1 MKASIKG
8 FCASLVD
15 PECVPTGIRVALTV
29 GSLLFVI
36 NHGNALLKQQMTRD
50 RWMSALLTYC
60 VPYFV
65 NIHGQ
70 YTSKMRQMP

>member
-1 MKASIKG
+1 MMKFLRG
-8 FCASLVD
+8 YLHSLVN
-15 PECVPTGIRVALTV
+15 PKFIPVAFRVAIVV

-36 NHGNALLKQQMTRD
+36 NHGAAAIQGQMTRD
-50 RWMSALLTYC
+50 RWISATLTYL

-70 YTSKMRQMP
+70 YISSSRRL